1 MSVKNVA
8 KAAQL
13 ISYSDLPPSRQVV
26 RKWSGPYAAISLR
39 ALLVLLFLPC
49 NILSF
54 FVRAC
59 FLLFCLFASSV
70 SNNQVI
76 FWRARGRIKL
86 TKFHAWVPPSLQS
99 HANAIGIYNIHSQ
112 SSLGFF
118 LFTARTTGRSMP
130 LISCVP
136 KCQIVLQVYWNKYLY
151 ISLFQFFNYIFSHFI
166 RLIFC
171 SKLFETFF
179 FRFLGYRRCCL

>member
-1 MSVKNVA
+1 MSVKNGA

-26 RKWSGPYAAISLR
+26 SKWSGPYAAILLR

-99 HANAIGIYNIHSQ
+99 HANTVGIYNVHCQ

-118 LFTARTTGRSMP
+118 LFSASTTRRSMP

-136 KCQIVLQVYWNKYLY
+136 KCQIVLKVYWNRKLVLILKIRPKY
-151 ISLFQFFNYIFSHFI
+151 
-166 RLIFC
+166 
-171 SKLFETFF
+171 
-179 FRFLGYRRCCL
+179 